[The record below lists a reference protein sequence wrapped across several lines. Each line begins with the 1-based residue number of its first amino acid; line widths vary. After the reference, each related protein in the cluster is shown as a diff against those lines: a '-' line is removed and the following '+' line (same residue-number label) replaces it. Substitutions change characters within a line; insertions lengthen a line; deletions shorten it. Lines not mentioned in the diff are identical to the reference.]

1 MRGSG
6 TGGAGVHW
14 FLCGGRAG
22 GAWGEGC
29 TEAGGATRLVEGAP
43 GGREDRE
50 SGARVLRRE
59 EEEERLG
66 RRVEEEERLAGG
78 LETVGWCGVVRWT
91 GGVGGS

>member
-1 MRGSG
+1 M
-6 TGGAGVHW
+6 
-14 FLCGGRAG
+14 
-22 GAWGEGC
+22 
-29 TEAGGATRLVEGAP
+29 VEGAP

-50 SGARVLRRE
+50 SGERVLQRE

-78 LETVGWCGVVRWT
+78 LETAGWCGVVRWT